1 MLWEHVYLNVSL
13 SFTYSVYS
21 RIWEQ
26 KLDVQ

>member
-1 MLWEHVYLNVSL
+1 MLWEHAFLDVSL

-26 KLDVQ
+26 TSDVQ